1 MSRKSMCDLLV
12 WPDGS
17 WCYRFEF
24 ATDDFSWK
32 SDDFCVVYED
42 TAEWKE
48 FLIKEGE
55 YDKEDF

>member
-1 MSRKSMCDLLV
+1 MSHKSMCDLFV

-17 WCYRFEF
+17 WCYRFEH

-32 SDDFCVVYED
+32 SDDFCVIYED

-55 YDKEDF
+55 YD